1 MSRPQRPLSY
11 SEYINDRAI
20 VEALRIP
27 REPPLGRDHSNWP
40 LWHPAG
46 EAGMPGSQEWQ
57 PGLRW
62 PTGRSWSHH
71 EVLFIRTHQAFE
83 VWFALAL
90 HEIDAVL
97 CKVRDRLAVAG
108 KKIEKISLDTRDAV
122 SGEFSPRRFPLLE
135 RTAKSFAHD
144 FIQNRVLLLPS
155 PGRYDAQDAAITL
168 DDPMLQELGLSIDR
182 ATKAIEVSIPFFDVL
197 ASLSPRQFL
206 EFRDRLAPASGF
218 GSTQFREIEMVL
230 GLRELCRPRICPY
243 KGTPELDGKA
253 LPEPLLAP
261 SDDTPVHEAQ
271 VAFVRHHEQAAWD
284 RLATR
289 YREPSLRDLVYGLL
303 NADPFARPSPEEADR
318 ALDEFASLNVEKLL
332 QPLDRAS
339 VINEIQVGDF
349 IEGLGEVLVQKETIV
364 AAMLAMNHADAK
376 IMALHGFLERCLRLD
391 GALLR
396 WRDHHIRFVEGMIG
410 RRPGTG
416 GAGVNYLRSTTDPAL
431 AGFMTHAFPALW
443 QARTICQIP

>member
-1 MSRPQRPLSY
+1 
-11 SEYINDRAI
+11 
-20 VEALRIP
+20 
-27 REPPLGRDHSNWP
+27 
-40 LWHPAG
+40 
-46 EAGMPGSQEWQ
+46 
-57 PGLRW
+57 
-62 PTGRSWSHH
+62 
-71 EVLFIRTHQAFE
+71 
-83 VWFALAL
+83 L

-376 IMALHGFLERCLRLD
+376 IMALDGFLERCLRLD